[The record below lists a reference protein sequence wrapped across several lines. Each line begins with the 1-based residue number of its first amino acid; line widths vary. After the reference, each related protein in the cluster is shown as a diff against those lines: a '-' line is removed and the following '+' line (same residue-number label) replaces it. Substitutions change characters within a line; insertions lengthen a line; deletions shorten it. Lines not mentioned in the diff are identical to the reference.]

1 MPVLAVI
8 SSKPREQ
15 SSCRPASHP
24 IRPVASAIRCAAR
37 AARPLWRSASCC
49 SSAARAPASGISSPA
64 GSGRIS
70 TLALHAKPKMG
81 ASSTCAAREVFG
93 FPFRI
98 AMRCDAARLEV
109 EGPAGKVAL
118 TAARL
123 TGVAQ
128 IYDLNHVIVEA
139 TGPLSVEAPGVPDTE
154 ADWRSFLVSFVATGG
169 VLDHADMAVEGPSLH
184 MREGQNM
191 LASQAERFELHVRR
205 DPARPREDDAVE
217 LSGRLVRLA
226 SPWLDAFMGEASP
239 ADADVDAS
247 ISKVAA
253 LQPRRPEASP
263 LPIERWRLA
272 EARSTSPR
280 PISPR
285 GASRQASRASSSST
299 RCTVSSA
306 GSTPPS
312 KARRPWCPGSAC
324 RPRPRVFSDERGKLR
339 LPLVMSNGRMAIGP
353 ISVARL
359 IPLYL
364 RRRARAAA
372 FPRPRRTNDR
382 DRSRHCK
389 SRGSARPKARLLGLR
404 SRICEALPP
413 KGRA

>member
-1 MPVLAVI
+1 MPTSI
-8 SSKPREQ
+8 P
-15 SSCRPASHP
+15 SHP
-24 IRPVASAIRCAAR
+24 ARRVRDPVRRARR
-37 AARPLWRSASCC
+37 AAFVALGLLLLVCGAGAGFWYFVAGRVQADIDAGL
-49 SSAARAPASGISSPA
+49 AREAEN
-64 GSGRIS
+64 GRK
-70 TLALHAKPKMG
+70 L
-81 ASSTCAAREVFG
+81 TCAAREVFG

-98 AMRCDAARLEV
+98 AMRCDAPRLEV
-109 EGPAGKVAL
+109 EGPAGKIAL

-139 TGPLSVEAPGVPDTE
+139 MGPLSVEAPGVSDTE

-226 SPWLDAFMGEASP
+226 SPRLDAFMGEASP

-253 LQPRRPEASP
+253 LQPQRPEASP

-272 EARSTSPR
+272 GGALHVAAANLAKGSFKASVAGELQLDEMHRVLGRLDTSVEGAEALVSRLGLP
-280 PISPR
+280 PAA
-285 GASRQASRASSSST
+285 ASFLKMS
-299 RCTVSSA
+299 
-306 GSTPPS
+306 G
-312 KARRPWCPGSAC
+312 
-324 RPRPRVFSDERGKLR
+324 GKLR

-359 IPLYL
+359 IPLY
-364 RRRARAAA
+364 
-372 FPRPRRTNDR
+372 
-382 DRSRHCK
+382 
-389 SRGSARPKARLLGLR
+389 
-404 SRICEALPP
+404 
-413 KGRA
+413 